1 MTGDEDRPRAKLPSC
16 PLGCRERVL
25 YARTER
31 GANQILNP
39 VPDDEGNVAA
49 HKDVHGVWRAR
60 HAPLDER
67 VAPPEKRYMPHMATC
82 KKAAE
87 ARSATTPIQ
96 PKAGPQVPAEGL
108 AGVTFL
114 NAWKTARSGRAAQQR
129 NQRGRPR
136 GSGRGLD
143 VRGVVKPPPDRG
155 GSR

>member
-1 MTGDEDRPRAKLPSC
+1 MTGDDVRPRAKLPSC
-16 PLGCRERVL
+16 PLGCKERVL

-39 VPDDEGNVAA
+39 VPDDKGNVAA
-49 HKDVHGVWRAR
+49 HKDVHGLWRAR
-60 HAPLDER
+60 HAPADER
-67 VAPPEKRYMPHMATC
+67 VAAPEKRYMPHMATC
-82 KKAAE
+82 RKRPE
-87 ARSATTPIQ
+87 AQKPATP
-96 PKAGPQVPAEGL
+96 PPAGEGL

-114 NAWKTARSGRAAQQR
+114 NAWRAARSRQAAGQR

-136 GSGRGLD
+136 AGGRGLD